1 MADDHQD
8 STYYAEYEKEK
19 SSIGNDNNN
28 NGIQQQQQP
37 PWTTKTNSDP
47 QHGYLDPDQEIRQ
60 RTYYI
65 NIPIRPLTAQVADEH
80 LERLSLY
87 YSSYGVL
94 FVLVGVVAI
103 LVPLFF
109 GFPIDQLLAWLLV
122 LGGAVTLLNFF
133 LICGAP
139 GTLSFLLLGALH
151 LGVGLWLLLQPV
163 PDPTTLLFVIA
174 GWFLAHGILKF
185 VMTCQLRHVTT
196 WPAVMISGLTSIILA
211 FVMLTLSSW
220 LFTKSRLKVIG
231 FFFGADLCL
240 TGVAMVLIAFMARL
254 GHRAKE
260 THQPLL
266 AESARVAASA

>member
-1 MADDHQD
+1 MEDGFRR
-8 STYYAEYEKEK
+8 EKTQK
-19 SSIGNDNNN
+19 SL
-28 NGIQQQQQP
+28 
-37 PWTTKTNSDP
+37 WVCVCVCVCF
-47 QHGYLDPDQEIRQ
+47 
-60 RTYYI
+60 
-65 NIPIRPLTAQVADEH
+65 QVADEH

-163 PDPTTLLFVIA
+163 PDPTTFLFVIA
-174 GWFLAHGILKF
+174 GWFLAHVSELSFQISCTAAYPFLAP
-185 VMTCQLRHVTT
+185 TT
-196 WPAVMISGLTSIILA
+196 PFS
-211 FVMLTLSSW
+211 
-220 LFTKSRLKVIG
+220 KS
-231 FFFGADLCL
+231 ACC
-240 TGVAMVLIAFMARL
+240 T
-254 GHRAKE
+254 
-260 THQPLL
+260 
-266 AESARVAASA
+266 